1 MKGKIKDWSV
11 SVGFYPGLLI
21 GMRSYTHENSVTH
34 VIYIP
39 LIDIAIEIHREDD

>member
-1 MKGKIKDWSV
+1 MLMKSKIKDWSV

-21 GMRSYTHENSVTH
+21 GVRSYPYEDSVTH

-39 LIDIAIEIHREDD
+39 LIDIAIEIHR